1 MLIEG
6 SNRSARSSALRLV
19 TVGCAG
25 VVVLVL
31 SLAAQAARSPQRITI
46 YSAPNSQT
54 FVGNID
60 DESRGGVNNPY
71 GTHSRPQSV
80 SEKNNGPFP
89 GDEALYSFD
98 VYSGKNLTT
107 KVGTAVYTCQYYFD
121 KNAFC
126 DATFDLA
133 GGTLVATG
141 TLNFNAPTFALAIT
155 GGYGKYAG
163 AAGDV
168 EASSQGK
175 LAQRLVFVLG

>member
-1 MLIEG
+1 MLVP
-6 SNRSARSSALRLV
+6 AV
-19 TVGCAG
+19 
-25 VVVLVL
+25 
-31 SLAAQAARSPQRITI
+31 AAQGAKGPQRITV

-80 SEKNNGPFP
+80 SERNNGPFP

-98 VYSGKNLTT
+98 VYSGKSLAS

-126 DATFDLA
+126 DATFQLA
-133 GGTLVATG
+133 GGTLVAAG
-141 TLNFNAPTFALAIT
+141 TLNFTAPTFALAIT
-155 GGYGKYAG
+155 GGYGRYAG

-168 EASSQGK
+168 EASPQGK